1 MPGWVSGP
9 QTHSRVSISTL
20 IFEKH
25 IMEGDLYKYPLKI
38 YHRRQS
44 SCSRGDSI
52 KGIVRAFSWLKCLGG
67 FLHLKPT
74 VGCQIS
80 TLIFEFSFVEG
91 CLYEYPITN
100 ILRTAKFLS
109 TGGFNQRYCPD
120 LYLTEVPGW
129 VSAPQA
135 NSRVSNINFDIWFF
149 WRCGLY
155 KYPMKNILRAAK
167 FCPLGI

>member
-1 MPGWVSGP
+1 
-9 QTHSRVSISTL
+9 
-20 IFEKH
+20 
-25 IMEGDLYKYPLKI
+25 MEGDLYKYPIKI

-155 KYPMKNILRAAK
+155 KYPAIFIVTSTPQKKIQISKLIFDTLLSAWGAETHK
-167 FCPLGI
+167 GTSVS